1 MQSVSATVSAAVGA
15 SGEASVGAARAT
27 VGVSVCAISQCQRN
41 QSVHALTDDALGCYW
56 LAAGPRVGTFTG
68 WLLGD
73 SDELAG
79 YAVRWL
85 PVDDSLAMWLAGG
98 LTTRWADWLARAHS
112 SPISIEDLEHARPAA
127 HASRQTAVRVG
138 IGHDCSWHN

>member
-1 MQSVSATVSAAVGA
+1 MHSVSATVSAAVGA
-15 SGEASVGAARAT
+15 SGEASVGAVRAT

-41 QSVHALTDDALGCYW
+41 QSVRALTDDALGCYW
-56 LAAGPRVGTFTG
+56 LAGWPARCTFTG
-68 WLLGD
+68 LLGD

-85 PVDDSLAMWLAGG
+85 PVNDSLAMWLAGG

-112 SPISIEDLEHARPAA
+112 SPISIEEHARPAA
-127 HASRQTAVRVG
+127 HASSQTAVRVG
-138 IGHDCSWHN
+138 IGHDCS